1 MQRPLCSW
9 VMVVVVTQASLSLPQ
24 PKCTC
29 LHMKDLRDLA
39 PLYPTVR
46 NELARMVTVWREV
59 EARIGVGKE
68 VRFSLLSINMLA
80 NL

>member
-1 MQRPLCSW
+1 MQSTLCSW
-9 VMVVVVTQASLSLPQ
+9 VIIVLLTQASLSLPQ
-24 PKCTC
+24 PRCTC
-29 LHMKDLRDLA
+29 LHLKDIRDLV
-39 PLYPTVR
+39 PLYPAVR
-46 NELARMVTVWREV
+46 SKLARMVTMWREE

>member
-1 MQRPLCSW
+1 
-9 VMVVVVTQASLSLPQ
+9 
-24 PKCTC
+24 
-29 LHMKDLRDLA
+29 
-39 PLYPTVR
+39 
-46 NELARMVTVWREV
+46 VTVWREV